1 MKWFNN
7 PETLE
12 DLKKQ
17 YKKLAFQNH
26 PDRGGK
32 TSDMQEINAE
42 YEALFSRLKDTHKNA
57 EGEFYTARTATT
69 ETATEFMDIIEKLI
83 HMEGI
88 EIEVCGSWVWVTGDT
103 RPHKEE
109 LKALSF
115 RWSSNK
121 SAWYFHRDG
130 YKKRSKKSRKN
141 RGCITDR
148 RAGKTWPAFSFS
160 ENFTEWLANDR
171 NSL

>member
-83 HMEGI
+83 HIEGI
-88 EIEVCGSWVWVTGDT
+88 EIEVCGSKEKIMKFLICMPTGKDGIQDDAVIRNALLTAVNRITLMDEKSGEFEAGDGNQNMVTF
-103 RPHKEE
+103 EV
-109 LKALSF
+109 
-115 RWSSNK
+115 
-121 SAWYFHRDG
+121 
-130 YKKRSKKSRKN
+130 
-141 RGCITDR
+141 
-148 RAGKTWPAFSFS
+148 S
-160 ENFTEWLANDR
+160 E
-171 NSL
+171 

>member
-42 YEALFSRLKDTHKNA
+42 YEALFSRLKDTHKHA

-115 RWSSNK
+115 RWQQHIGVVFTPRRIQEAEQEVSDTG
-121 SAWYFHRDG
+121 RDQG
-130 YKKRSKKSRKN
+130 LLRQRK
-141 RGCITDR
+141 D
-148 RAGKTWPAFSFS
+148 
-160 ENFTEWLANDR
+160 
-171 NSL
+171 

>member
-103 RPHKEE
+103 RPHSALRSSIKEKIMKF
-109 LKALSF
+109 LICMPTGKDGIQDDAVIRNALLTAVN
-115 RWSSNK
+115 RITLMDEK
-121 SAWYFHRDG
+121 SGEFEAGDG
-130 YKKRSKKSRKN
+130 N
-141 RGCITDR
+141 QNMVT
-148 RAGKTWPAFSFS
+148 FEVS
-160 ENFTEWLANDR
+160 E
-171 NSL
+171 

>member
-17 YKKLAFQNH
+17 YKRLAFQNH

-32 TSDMQEINAE
+32 
-42 YEALFSRLKDTHKNA
+42 LKDVHKNA
-57 EGEFYTARTATT
+57 QGEFYTARTATT

-83 HMEGI
+83 RMDGI
-88 EIEVCGSWVWVTGDT
+88 EIEVCGSWLWVTGDT
-103 RPHKEE
+103 RPHKED
-109 LKALSF
+109 LKALKF

-130 YKKRSKKSRKN
+130 YKKRSNKSLTLDEIRDYYGSEKIEKN
-141 RGCITDR
+141 VG
-148 RAGKTWPAFSFS
+148 GKIAV
-160 ENFTEWLANDR
+160 A
-171 NSL
+171 